1 MERLPA
7 KQVCV
12 VLPVKNGAHHLA
24 ATVAALDAVLEAMAY
39 CSSTILVAENGSTDA
54 TPALAASLA
63 RKFPRV
69 RVLRLPA
76 AGRGGAL
83 RAAWTSSSAEVLA
96 YMDVDSA
103 TDLVHLPELLESVL
117 HQRADI
123 AIGSRL
129 QRPRQTRRGWR
140 RELLSRGYSV
150 LVGRCLG
157 AGFQDAQCGF
167 KAVSRRVVEAL
178 LPLVE
183 NQHWFFDT
191 ELLTLA
197 EQAGCR
203 IHEFP
208 VRWEDHAETSTVK
221 VVPTIL
227 QMLRGIARLKRRLR
241 NGLGEEARARWQ
253 AAGAMRPQRT
263 IPVADHGLLPGP
275 LST

>member
-1 MERLPA
+1 MERPPA

-24 ATVAALDAVLEAMAY
+24 ATVAALDAALEEMGG
-39 CSSTILVAENGSTDA
+39 CPSTILVAENGSTDA
-54 TPALAASLA
+54 TPALAIGLA
-63 RKFPRV
+63 QKFPRV

-83 RAAWTSSSAEVLA
+83 RAAWTSSSADVLA
-96 YMDVDSA
+96 YMDVDLA

-117 HQRADI
+117 QQRADI

-129 QRPRQTRRGWR
+129 KPPRQTRRGWR
-140 RELLSRGYSV
+140 RELLSRGYSE
-150 LVGRCLG
+150 LAGRYLG
-157 AGFQDAQCGF
+157 TGFQDAQCGF

-183 NQHWFFDT
+183 NQQWFFDT
-191 ELLTLA
+191 ELLVLA
-197 EQAGCR
+197 AHAGCR

-208 VRWEDHAETSTVK
+208 VRWQDHAETSTVR

-227 QMLRGIARLKRRLR
+227 QMLRGMARLKRRLR

-253 AAGAMRPQRT
+253 AAGAVEPQRMAAVVD
-263 IPVADHGLLPGP
+263 PGWRHGLL
-275 LST
+275 S